1 MIRKYTIPVTTT
13 GSAGSASGSEKVDGI
28 NGFLLGVYL
37 DFAASAPATTDT
49 TIATDNPA
57 QTLLTV
63 TDSATD
69 TYVPVRVQAKDAT
82 GAAISGVYEMYP
94 LDGMLKVSL
103 AQCNAIT
110 SAVVAYAYVL
120 EA

>member
-1 MIRKYTIPVTTT
+1 MIRKYTISVDSVSAGT
-13 GSAGSASGSEKVDGI
+13 GSAVVNGV

-37 DFAASAPATTDT
+37 DFNGSAAATTDT
-49 TIATDNPA
+49 TISTDNPA
-57 QTLLTV
+57 QNILVV

-82 GAAISGVYEMYP
+82 GTAISGVYEMYP
-94 LDGMLKVSL
+94 LDGILKVSL
-103 AQCNAIT
+103 AGVGGALT
-110 SAVVAYAYVL
+110 AAVVVYAYVL